1 METGPR
7 GLRDLL
13 AAGPVFAGSCYD
25 CLTSRLVEDAGFE
38 ALYLSGAGVALSR
51 LGIPDLGL
59 VTQTEMV
66 DVARRITA
74 RAGVPL
80 ISDIDTGFGGVLN
93 VARTIE
99 EFGAAGVAAVH
110 MEDQVFPKR
119 CGHIRG
125 KAVIGLD
132 EYLAKVRAANRAR
145 AGGGMVLI
153 ARTDAIAVEGIDA
166 AIERGNRALAAG
178 ADMVFV
184 EAPTSIDEVEAI
196 ARRID
201 GQTVFNLLAGGI
213 SPTLTFDELAELGFD
228 LVIVPP
234 LAVSTAVQSVR
245 TTARRIFEARSDE
258 PLRELG
264 LEANELFELFGLSEW
279 LALDEYAS
287 GAKP

>member
-1 METGPR
+1 M
-7 GLRDLL
+7 RDRL

-38 ALYLSGAGVALSR
+38 ALYISGAGVAISR

-59 VTQTEMV
+59 ITQTEMV
-66 DVARRITA
+66 DVARRIIA
-74 RAGVPL
+74 RAGVPV
-80 ISDIDTGFGGVLN
+80 ISDIDTGYGGVLN

-119 CGHIRG
+119 CGHLRG
-125 KAVIGLD
+125 KAVIDLE
-132 EYLAKVRAANRAR
+132 EYLSKVRAADRAR
-145 AGGGMVLI
+145 ADSGMILI
-153 ARTDAIAVEGIDA
+153 ARIDAIAVEGIRA

-184 EAPTSIDEVEAI
+184 EAPSSIEEIHAI
-196 ARRID
+196 ATRIE
-201 GQTVFNLLAGGI
+201 GRTVFNLLAGGI
-213 SPTLTFDELAELGFD
+213 SPSLTFDELAELGFD

-234 LAVSTAVQSVR
+234 VAVSTAVQAVR
-245 TTARRIFEARSDE
+245 TMAKRVVEARSDQ

-287 GAKP
+287 GATP

>member
-1 METGPR
+1 M
-7 GLRDLL
+7 RDLL

-59 VTQTEMV
+59 ITQTEMV

-74 RAGVPL
+74 RAGVPV
-80 ISDIDTGFGGVLN
+80 ISDIDTGYGGVLN

-132 EYLAKVRAANRAR
+132 EYLSKVRAANRAR
-145 AGGGMVLI
+145 AGGCMILI
-153 ARTDAIAVEGIDA
+153 ARTDAVAVEGIDS

-184 EAPTSIDEVEAI
+184 EAPTSIDEVQAI
-196 ARRID
+196 ASRVEGR
-201 GQTVFNLLAGGI
+201 TVFNLLAGGI
-213 SPTLTFDELAELGFD
+213 SPSLTFDELAELGFD

-245 TTARRIFEARSDE
+245 TTARRVVEAGSDE

-287 GAKP
+287 GTKP